1 MRENRLEN
9 PEQAG
14 GSMEDREGN
23 FRETGGFRPGHKIR
37 PIRGNRRTPAEVEA
51 FSDARKLAPGTAGKL
66 RELLEAPETP
76 AMTKVKICSLI
87 LDYTYG
93 KPEESL
99 KIKTDYQAVSHPRG
113 AVFALIHRMMNQ
125 MEED

>member
-1 MRENRLEN
+1 MTENRTEN
-9 PEQAG
+9 TERAR
-14 GSMEDREGN
+14 GSAEDRDRN
-23 FRETGGFRPGHKIR
+23 FRETGSFRPGHKIR
-37 PIRGNRRTPAEVEA
+37 PIRGNRRTPAVVEA
-51 FSDARKLAPGTAGKL
+51 FSDAGKLASGTAGKL
-66 RELLEAPETP
+66 RQLLDDPATP

-99 KIKTDYQAVSHPRG
+99 KISTDYHPVSHPRG

-125 MEED
+125 NEED